1 MSACGTDAEAQA
13 EAQAHAYAYKP
24 SLFRA
29 AFEFRLT
36 PSALEFTMGPRSGRI
51 SYGDI
56 RRLRLSY
63 RPTSV
68 QSSRYLTEIWP
79 AAGPKLSI
87 ASTSRRTMIDAERHD
102 AAYAAFVRDL
112 AGRVAKANP
121 DAPIEL
127 GTLPLVYWP
136 GLTVFVVLAIAM
148 LVLAVRAVQV
158 EQWGGTAVIV
168 GFWALFLWQI
178 GRFFWRNRPRHCLGE
193 AVPDDIL
200 PPAAVIRSQSRARA
214 AQ

>member
-1 MSACGTDAEAQA
+1 
-13 EAQAHAYAYKP
+13 
-24 SLFRA
+24 
-29 AFEFRLT
+29 
-36 PSALEFTMGPRSGRI
+36 MGQRSGRI
-51 SYGDI
+51 PYGDI

-68 QSSRYLTEIWP
+68 QSSRYLAEIWP
-79 AAGPKLSI
+79 AAGPKLTV
-87 ASTSRRTMIDAERHD
+87 ASTSRRTMIDADRHD

-112 AGRVAKANP
+112 AGRIARANP
-121 DAPIEL
+121 NTPIEL

-136 GLTVFVVLAIAM
+136 GLTVFAVLAIAM

-178 GRFFWRNRPRHCLGE
+178 GRFFWRNRPRACRGDD
-193 AVPDDIL
+193 VPDDIL
-200 PPAAVIRSQSRARA
+200 PPGAVIRSPSRVRVAR
-214 AQ
+214 